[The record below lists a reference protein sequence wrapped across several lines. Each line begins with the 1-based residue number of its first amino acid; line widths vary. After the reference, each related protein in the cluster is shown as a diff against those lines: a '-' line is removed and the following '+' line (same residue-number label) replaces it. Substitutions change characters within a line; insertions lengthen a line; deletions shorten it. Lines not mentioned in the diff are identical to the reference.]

1 MADRRLL
8 QRSMAVCC
16 KYCWVCC
23 SSAAHGRDMLKSSGR
38 PSIPGIS
45 QQNHW
50 NIITISIKCTTNNNF
65 LKFYSD
71 LKNKSF
77 GITETWILILE
88 PTSSNSVHIVIIC
101 RVVHVITILILSI
114 WNKIKIRIHKDKN
127 QRSVKNLLTIKLNH
141 QYKSI
146 YCSTLFLNIL
156 LVCIGIHLLMH
167 LCPHD
172 WGHSCPHGDEVS
184 TWGIVVL
191 GGGRGWWK
199 RPKSTKTQPLKI
211 NPGNSEILDKIH
223 EKICG
228 VINSTNMVFFCSPY
242 QKYFFLEYQN
252 CF

>member
-114 WNKIKIRIHKDKN
+114 WNRRSKSGFIKTKIREISDLSKISW
-127 QRSVKNLLTIKLNH
+127 QFKNL
-141 QYKSI
+141 
-146 YCSTLFLNIL
+146 
-156 LVCIGIHLLMH
+156 
-167 LCPHD
+167 
-172 WGHSCPHGDEVS
+172 
-184 TWGIVVL
+184 
-191 GGGRGWWK
+191 
-199 RPKSTKTQPLKI
+199 
-211 NPGNSEILDKIH
+211 
-223 EKICG
+223 
-228 VINSTNMVFFCSPY
+228 
-242 QKYFFLEYQN
+242 
-252 CF
+252 

>member
-1 MADRRLL
+1 M
-8 QRSMAVCC
+8 
-16 KYCWVCC
+16 
-23 SSAAHGRDMLKSSGR
+23 
-38 PSIPGIS
+38 
-45 QQNHW
+45 
-50 NIITISIKCTTNNNF
+50 
-65 LKFYSD
+65 
-71 LKNKSF
+71 
-77 GITETWILILE
+77 
-88 PTSSNSVHIVIIC
+88 
-101 RVVHVITILILSI
+101 
-114 WNKIKIRIHKDKN
+114 
-127 QRSVKNLLTIKLNH
+127 NH

-228 VINSTNMVFFCSPY
+228 VINSTNMVFFLLSLSKVLLSRIPKLLLTGHSAPY
-242 QKYFFLEYQN
+242 LPVLPKIMNWQKKIVLFLMSLSYSVSVVT
-252 CF
+252 FLPPLRWVHRRY

>member
-101 RVVHVITILILSI
+101 GVVHVITILILSI
-114 WNKIKIRIHKDKN
+114 WNRRSKSGFIRTKIRDLSKISW
-127 QRSVKNLLTIKLNH
+127 QLNWTT
-141 QYKSI
+141 STNPFIALPCSWI
-146 YCSTLFLNIL
+146 YCWYALGYICW
-156 LVCIGIHLLMH
+156 CICARMTGGIPVRMGMK
-167 LCPHD
+167 CRR
-172 WGHSCPHGDEVS
+172 EV
-184 TWGIVVL
+184 L
-191 GGGRGWWK
+191 
-199 RPKSTKTQPLKI
+199 
-211 NPGNSEILDKIH
+211 
-223 EKICG
+223 
-228 VINSTNMVFFCSPY
+228 
-242 QKYFFLEYQN
+242 
-252 CF
+252 

>member
-77 GITETWILILE
+77 GIINRDMNINPWAYLLQFGAYCHNLRGRTCYYDTD
-88 PTSSNSVHIVIIC
+88 TVH
-101 RVVHVITILILSI
+101 LKQ
-114 WNKIKIRIHKDKN
+114 KIKIRIHKDKN
-127 QRSVKNLLTIKLNH
+127 QRSVKNLLTI
-141 QYKSI
+141 
-146 YCSTLFLNIL
+146 
-156 LVCIGIHLLMH
+156 
-167 LCPHD
+167 
-172 WGHSCPHGDEVS
+172 
-184 TWGIVVL
+184 
-191 GGGRGWWK
+191 
-199 RPKSTKTQPLKI
+199 
-211 NPGNSEILDKIH
+211 
-223 EKICG
+223 
-228 VINSTNMVFFCSPY
+228 
-242 QKYFFLEYQN
+242 
-252 CF
+252 